1 MDPVQVTFEFKG
13 DLAQEV
19 ERVTLGIKGL
29 RDESAK
35 TYQRLVADSSAAY
48 NAMSAESRK
57 LAVSVQENI
66 NALRDLA
73 TTQRALDAELEAG
86 SITTQQYARTKAA
99 LAIQEANLREAIAN
113 GTRELNERMASER
126 QAADSV
132 AALSQRL
139 QRLTETYYAL
149 SKADREGAAGQGVLR
164 EIGEVDREIQTAQN
178 RLSAYSRS
186 AGTGFNGLSMSI
198 QQVARELPSLTMGAN
213 MFFLAISNNLPVLAD
228 NIRAARREYEAMT
241 AAGQKAT
248 PVWRQVLSGIVSWQT
263 ALVVGITVLSM
274 YGKEII
280 EWAKSLATGR
290 ESLADTLETLE
301 EFQTSVAE
309 TSAGTI
315 AELQRMSAEWTALG
329 DNMAAKEQYLLGN
342 RDAFDKLGVS
352 IGGVSDAENIF
363 VTNKDK
369 FVESVMAR
377 AKAAAAME
385 MAAEEY
391 KKAIER
397 MQEADAAEKA
407 GVTFGDR
414 FKSFM
419 ARSTAGEDPSGTLTE
434 ADLSPEAYAKER
446 IEKLNQSATDL
457 FQSGNDLILKYIEY
471 SNEERETLEE
481 IGAKNA
487 DAIVAGSV
495 AAIEASIAQK
505 REALKDITNKTD
517 YDKAIKEIEAEQK
530 RLEAITGKRDG
541 RNAEEP
547 APFGSIKYYEQLIAK
562 TRELRDLATTDKDRS
577 DLNGRLE
584 EYETR
589 LEEIRN
595 RIILSGS
602 EVVAKTMEST
612 LKGIDLSKIKLD
624 TRMDIEK
631 IFGDF
636 DSSDL
641 DKLKEKIAEVS
652 DYGETLSEDFTRQA
666 LWGLYDIT
674 DAIGSVN
681 DELGETMSEVRKL
694 LDAVGMMASGDY
706 AGAALSVVTSVVG
719 SIARKNQ
726 EAIAM
731 AKEAEGDYWDA
742 VNWKIERQIELMRE
756 LGDIS
761 SNQATQS
768 IQAQINELMN
778 VLNGVDLDVKLN
790 KGDGLEGFFKLV
802 DSGILSASQ
811 RGDEFAVRFLEG
823 FYEAFENGSADV
835 DGRWNF
841 RFYDV
846 LKDLTQ
852 DEIISLQGIPEIW
865 RVLPDEIQ
873 EYIKQLSDAVDK
885 QEEFGESVKETLTGT
900 TASGVADSIIQG
912 FAEGKRSAQDFADDF
927 QEMLNQAVLQ
937 GVRMRALEEPLRQWY
952 ESFAAASENGLTAD
966 SIASL
971 REQYNL
977 IVEDAAKELE
987 NMEKVTGLTIGG
999 SEGART
1005 SAAKISASISQ
1016 DSADEL
1022 NGNFYALLIYADKT
1036 SQAVTGVRESL
1047 VQGLTLLERIARN
1060 TDRLETIE
1068 RDMATTRS
1076 LFQDVANKGL
1086 ILRRNA

>member
-1 MDPVQVTFEFKG
+1 MDRVQVTFEFKG

-48 NAMSAESRK
+48 NSLSAESRK

-66 NALRDLA
+66 NALRDLSV
-73 TTQRALDAELEAG
+73 TQRALDAELEAG
-86 SITTQQYARTKAA
+86 SITTQQYTRVKAA

-113 GTRELNERMASER
+113 GMKELNERTASER

-132 AALSQRL
+132 AALTQRL
-139 QRLTETYYAL
+139 QKLTETYYAM
-149 SKADREGAAGQGVLR
+149 SRADREGAAGQGILR
-164 EIGEVDREIQTAQN
+164 QIGEVDREIQTAQN
-178 RLSAYSRS
+178 RLSAYSRT

-213 MFFLAISNNLPVLAD
+213 MFFLAISNNLPILAD
-228 NIRAARREYEAMT
+228 NIRMARKEYDALK
-241 AAGQKAT
+241 ASGQSAT
-248 PVWRQVLSGIVSWQT
+248 PVWKQVLSGIVSWQT
-263 ALVVGITVLSM
+263 TLVVGITVLSM

-280 EWAKSLATGR
+280 AWARSLVTGR

-301 EFQTSVAE
+301 AFRTGVAE

-329 DNMAAKEQYLLGN
+329 DNMAAREQYLLSN

-352 IGGVSDAENIF
+352 IRDVSDAENIL

-377 AKAAAAME
+377 AKAAAAMD

-391 KKAIER
+391 KKAIEK
-397 MQEADAAEKA
+397 MQEADAMPDKTSQF
-407 GVTFGDR
+407 VQTSNFGTGYYVEIDN
-414 FKSFM
+414 
-419 ARSTAGEDPSGTLTE
+419 P
-434 ADLSPEAYAKER
+434 AKQRAVE
-446 IEKLNQSATDL
+446 EYQSL
-457 FQSGNDLILKYIEY
+457 FQSGDDLVKKYTEY
-471 SNEERETLEE
+471 SNEERKILTD
-481 IGAKNA
+481 IGAKKA

-505 REALKDITNKTD
+505 REALKDLTNKED
-517 YDKAIKEIEAEQK
+517 YDKAIKEIEAEEK
-530 RLEAITGKRDG
+530 RLEAITGR
-541 RNAEEP
+541 RNKNKTDEP

-562 TRELRDLATTDKDRS
+562 TRELRDLATTDEDRS

-612 LKGIDLSKIKLD
+612 LKGIDLSKVKLD

-674 DAIGSVN
+674 DAIGGIN

-706 AGAALSVVTSVVG
+706 AGAALSVVTSVVS

-761 SNQATQS
+761 SNQAAQS
-768 IQAQINELMN
+768 IQTQINELMN

-846 LKDLTQ
+846 LKGLSQ

-873 EYIKQLSDAVDK
+873 EYIEQLSDAVDK

-900 TASGVADSIIQG
+900 TRDSIADSILQG
-912 FAEGKRSAQDFADDF
+912 FAEGKRSAKDFADDF

-937 GVRMRALEEPLRQWY
+937 GVRMKALEEPLRQWY
-952 ESFAAASENGLTAD
+952 ESFAAASEDGLTAGD
-966 SIASL
+966 IASL
-971 REQYNL
+971 REQYNK
-977 IVEDAAKELE
+977 IVENAARELE
-987 NMEKVTGLTIGG
+987 NMEKVTGLTVGE
-999 SEGART
+999 SEGVRT
-1005 SAAKISASISQ
+1005 STAKGIASISQ

-1036 SQAVTGVRESL
+1036 SQGVAGIRESL
-1047 VQGLTLLERIARN
+1047 IQGIALLERIARN
-1060 TDRLETIE
+1060 TDRLEAIDKNIATL
-1068 RDMATTRS
+1068 RGDM
-1076 LFQDVANKGL
+1076 QDIRNKGI
-1086 ILRRNA
+1086 ILRRTA